1 VGVKPPARQ
10 APSQWEAVHGGKGVW
25 VLLFL
30 QVPDDR
36 QIGLLH
42 IDLVE
47 VNWKLREARKAHLE
61 LTARVGDA
69 AAAAFGPSKN
79 TGASCGRA
87 LPLLCLR
94 HMR

>member
-1 VGVKPPARQ
+1 MADDYFKLVAEWKANREKKEKLEE
-10 APSQWEAVHGGKGVW
+10 QWEE
-25 VLLFL
+25 L
-30 QVPDDR
+30 DR
-36 QIGLLH
+36 QIGLLQ

-69 AAAAFGPSKN
+69 AAAAFGGTSTS
-79 TGASCGRA
+79 TGTNFGRA
-87 LPLLCLR
+87 PPLLLLR

>member
-1 VGVKPPARQ
+1 MAESYYELVAEWNANREKKEKLET
-10 APSQWEAVHGGKGVW
+10 QWEEIN
-25 VLLFL
+25 
-30 QVPDDR
+30 R
-36 QIGLLH
+36 QIGLLQ
-42 IDLVE
+42 IDLVG
-47 VNWKLREARKAHLE
+47 VNWKLREAKKAHIE

-69 AAAAFGPSKN
+69 AAAAFGGTS

>member
-1 VGVKPPARQ
+1 MADAYVELVA
-10 APSQWEAVHGGKGVW
+10 QWKANQEKKEKLEERW
-25 VLLFL
+25 
-30 QVPDDR
+30 QEIDR
-36 QIGLLH
+36 QIGLLQ

-47 VNWKLREARKAHLE
+47 VNWNLREARKAHLE

-69 AAAAFGPSKN
+69 AAAAFGGTANS